1 MSDSYRMDPAGGEVG
16 GFASTLES
24 KDNET
29 VAYERFYYSKRYV
42 ASLSARFR
50 TKDEIRELGARLGYN
65 AEKGNFLDKFTR
77 RRGEWDAFER
87 DIPYAYLEAI
97 GVVWEE
103 LDACAEADY
112 ELFEREMAK
121 PRYPRK
127 AVVRYIPAVYGT
139 YRFPEGTSE
148 REAIEMLERSDY
160 ARFRRAIVYPEL
172 LVIWLEAHRDG
183 PPTKDPV
190 YDWFEPVFE
199 KKKDRLSF
207 RPPARGIGQTR
218 IG

>member
-1 MSDSYRMDPAGGEVG
+1 MSDSHRMDSAGGEVG
-16 GFASTLES
+16 GFLSTFEN

-29 VAYERFYYSKRYV
+29 FEYERFYYSKRYV
-42 ASLSARFR
+42 SYLSARFR
-50 TKDEIRELGARLGYN
+50 TNDQLRELGDKLGYN
-65 AEKGNFLDKFTR
+65 VEKGSFIDKFTR
-77 RRGEWDAFER
+77 RRAEWDDFAG
-87 DIPYAYLEAI
+87 DIPCAYLEAI
-97 GVVWEE
+97 GVVWGE

-112 ELFEREMAK
+112 ELFRREIAK

-172 LVIWLEAHRDG
+172 LVIWMKPHRDG
-183 PPTKDPV
+183 EPV
-190 YDWFEPVFE
+190 EGPSYDYFEPVFE
-199 KKKDRLSF
+199 KKKDRLHV
-207 RPPARGIGQTR
+207 RPPARGIGQTQ